1 MRFVLKILKPH
12 VVDHA
17 VLISL
22 IVRKRKDFEKIG
34 TISMLIVRSF
44 EETTYGHVL
53 RHVPTIVKK
62 IDLAYDPVKR
72 CEREN
77 KKKKVFNNHR
87 NSIPSEAR
95 LRRPAL
101 PKIGSAGH
109 TTSVGSSME
118 TGYYS

>member
-1 MRFVLKILKPH
+1 MRFILKILKPP

-22 IVRKRKDFEKIG
+22 IVRKRKE
-34 TISMLIVRSF
+34 S
-44 EETTYGHVL
+44 TYGHVL

-62 IDLAYDPVKR
+62 IDLAYDPAKR
-72 CEREN
+72 CELEN
-77 KKKKVFNNHR
+77 KKKVFNNHR

-101 PKIGSAGH
+101 PKIGSAGQ
-109 TTSVGSSME
+109 TTSP
-118 TGYYS
+118 